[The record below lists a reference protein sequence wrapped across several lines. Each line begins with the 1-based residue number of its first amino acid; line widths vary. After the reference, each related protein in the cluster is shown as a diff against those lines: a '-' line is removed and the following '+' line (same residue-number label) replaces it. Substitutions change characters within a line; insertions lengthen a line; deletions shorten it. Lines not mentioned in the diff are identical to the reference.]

1 MLQGFRDLDT
11 ILRGDATQ
19 LDAMRDGEIRL
30 PGVRMLDTLVV
41 LGLVY
46 GLCMGSYAL
55 FRTYLSPEETAVGVS
70 GAWGQLFASMVKVPL
85 LFLLTLLV
93 TAPSLY
99 VFNALCGSRLRLS
112 SMVKLLLA
120 MLGVTLAV
128 LAALGPIVA
137 FFGVTSTSYSFML
150 LLNVVFFA
158 AAGGIGLVFLLRTL
172 HRLVTVQS
180 ELDRQR
186 ARRDRAAAD
195 PPAAD
200 PPAADPPEPQE
211 PGPREDTGD
220 EENADDEAAPPTA
233 STGTPPPD
241 TPFTTDAQRQA
252 AHQRR
257 LGVVPTLGRTD
268 EVTDDRAKA
277 VFAVWVV
284 LFGLVGAQMSWV
296 LRPFVGSPDRPFSL
310 LREREGSFFTAVF
323 NALFSLL
330 GG

>member
-1 MLQGFRDLDT
+1 MIQGFRDLDT

-19 LDAMRDGEIRL
+19 LDAMGDGEIRL

-137 FFGVTSTSYSFML
+137 FFGVTSTSYVFML
-150 LLNVVFFA
+150 LLNVVFFG
-158 AAGGIGLVFLLRTL
+158 AAGAIGLVFLLRTL

-180 ELDRQR
+180 ELDDQR
-186 ARRDRAAAD
+186 VRRERAAAQAP
-195 PPAAD
+195 PPA
-200 PPAADPPEPQE
+200 PEPEERDDADE
-211 PGPREDTGD
+211 PGDGEVA
-220 EENADDEAAPPTA
+220 EVAAA
-233 STGTPPPD
+233 SGYGGSTGTPPPPPPV
-241 TPFTTDAQRQA
+241 TEAERQA
-252 AHQRR
+252 AHLRK
-257 LGVVPTLGRTD
+257 LGIVPTLGRTD
-268 EVTDDRAKA
+268 AATDGRAKA
-277 VFAVWVV
+277 VFAVWVI

-296 LRPFVGSPDRPFSL
+296 LRPFVGSPDQPFSL
-310 LREREGSFFTAVF
+310 FRDREGNFFGAVV
-323 NALFSLL
+323 NALFTLL